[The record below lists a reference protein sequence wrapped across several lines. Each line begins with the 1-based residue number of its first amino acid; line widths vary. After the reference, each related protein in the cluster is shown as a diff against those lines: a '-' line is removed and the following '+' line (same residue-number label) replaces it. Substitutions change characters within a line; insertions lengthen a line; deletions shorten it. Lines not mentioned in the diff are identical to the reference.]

1 MAISISDLIAK
12 KEQVE
17 ASKKALYD
25 IETSIGVITTRKPTQ
40 SIVAEALDLEDGGD
54 EYLILNMTV
63 EPDLKDTQLQKAY
76 GCIEPTDIISKLF
89 DPGEIRAIGQA
100 ILKTA
105 GFKQDGLKV
114 KLHETVKN

>member
-40 SIVAEALDLEDGGD
+40 SIVA
-54 EYLILNMTV
+54 
-63 EPDLKDTQLQKAY
+63 
-76 GCIEPTDIISKLF
+76 
-89 DPGEIRAIGQA
+89 
-100 ILKTA
+100 
-105 GFKQDGLKV
+105 
-114 KLHETVKN
+114 